1 MPAPVPP
8 RRMAQGRICTLNPH
22 AEPGPP
28 CGALPAVFLTAIHLK
43 TSRHPRLQ
51 RAKFALPSFVTLLSI
66 ACGFASIVMSVDN
79 AVPGDPGDYRLAAA
93 LLVLA
98 GVFDA
103 LDGFVARATGT
114 TSQFGMQ
121 LDSIADVMNF
131 GCAPAVLLYCY
142 GFVQAG
148 AHDPFLLRLGGM
160 ASFFFVA
167 CGALRLARFNVDVGR
182 TDPRYFVGMPI
193 TAGAACVAAV
203 VVAWPQPPAGGLQAY
218 GLLALLVGVGSLMVS
233 TLRFPSSK
241 QKKSLAALLVLVL
254 NVALLAWLQTGFF
267 ALFFAVYVALTLALN
282 LAWRLGWRGV
292 APPVVY
298 EQT

>member
-1 MPAPVPP
+1 M
-8 RRMAQGRICTLNPH
+8 
-22 AEPGPP
+22 
-28 CGALPAVFLTAIHLK
+28 
-43 TSRHPRLQ
+43 Q
-51 RAKFALPSFVTLLSI
+51 RAKFALPSSVTLLSI

-79 AVPGDPGDYRLAAA
+79 AAVGSAHDYRIAAA

-114 TSQFGMQ
+114 SSDFGMQ

-142 GFVQAG
+142 GFVQLG
-148 AHDPFLLRLGGM
+148 AHQPTLLRLGGM

-167 CGALRLARFNVDVGR
+167 CGAMRLARFNVNVGR

-193 TAGAACVAAV
+193 TAGAACVASV
-203 VVAWPQPPAGGLQAY
+203 VVAWPDPATTVWHG
-218 GLLALLVGVGSLMVS
+218 ALLVLLLFGVGSLMVS

-241 QKKSLAALLVLVL
+241 QSKSLAALLLLLVNL
-254 NVALLAWLQTGFF
+254 GLLAWLQAAYF
-267 ALFFAVYVALTLALN
+267 ALFFACYIVATLALN
-282 LAWRLGWRGV
+282 LAWLRGWRGI
-292 APPVVY
+292 APPLVY
-298 EQT
+298 ED

>member
-1 MPAPVPP
+1 VNAHLALRLSTDHLIADKLNSP
-8 RRMAQGRICTLNPH
+8 RQ
-22 AEPGPP
+22 
-28 CGALPAVFLTAIHLK
+28 
-43 TSRHPRLQ
+43 SRLQ
-51 RAKFALPSFVTLLSI
+51 RAKYALPSFVTLLSL
-66 ACGFASIVMSVDN
+66 ACGFGSIVISVDN
-79 AVPGDPGDYRLAAA
+79 AAVGDPAGYRLAAA

-142 GFVQAG
+142 GFVLMG
-148 AHDPFLLRLGGM
+148 AHDPQLLRLGGM

-167 CGALRLARFNVDVGR
+167 CGAMRLARFNVNVGR

-203 VVAWPQPPAGGLQAY
+203 VVAWPAPLASALHGY
-218 GLLALLVGVGSLMVS
+218 LLALLLFGVGSLMVS

-241 QKKSLAALLVLVL
+241 QKKSVAALLLLLL
-254 NVALLAWLQTGFF
+254 NVGLLAWLRTSFF
-267 ALFFAVYVALTLALN
+267 ALFFAAYVALTVALN
-282 LAWRLGWRGV
+282 LAWHLGWRGI
-292 APPVVY
+292 APPEVY
-298 EQT
+298 ADDAEA